1 MENLTFDSSEE
12 SWADHSELL
21 RDKYDIHHVELA
33 QIYAM
38 VADFIRR
45 NDRILVGGMA
55 IDYALRAV
63 KSKLYSLDNIDYD
76 FITPEF
82 HLDAYNLGN
91 AIAEK
96 FTDISVICAKHMGTM
111 RVRYKFMAVADITY
125 VPKVLF
131 DKIKTIN
138 YEGFK
143 IIHPWFQ
150 QIDQFRA
157 MRNML
162 EEPPMEPLLSDR
174 IQKDV
179 KRFKLVHSKYPFD
192 KISKPKLT
200 EKKIPIYKDKVLTGF
215 AAGMYWLNKV
225 DSKTGSTLDS
235 SDTNHIL
242 LDMYDDNIDY
252 LIDGVES
259 LNVRSDSKSENP
271 SSHSS
276 HNKSYNQL
284 LDKLYPRIVID
295 NITYHDIHGDKFPVI
310 DLNGSGYI
318 DNLFG
323 AVVILAVRWLFDGDE
338 SSGWLYCELAKK
350 FGLDIRPYLPG
361 FDHIFG
367 SKIISGIQYLTA
379 KKKENPSGINYLLP
393 KNAYPEKGK
402 PIIHQFD
409 LSKSEILQIDG
420 QLV

>member
-1 MENLTFDSSEE
+1 MENLTFDSNEE

-63 KSKLYSLDNIDYD
+63 KSKLYSLDKIDYD

-179 KRFKLVHSKYPFD
+179 KRFKLLHGKYPFD
-192 KISKPKLT
+192 KITKPKLT

-225 DSKTGSTLDS
+225 DSKGSQL
-235 SDTNHIL
+235 TNHIL
-242 LDMYDDNIDY
+242 IDMYDDSVDY
-252 LIDGVES
+252 LINKADS
-259 LNVRSDSKSENP
+259 LNVGATSDT
-271 SSHSS
+271 HSDQS
-276 HNKSYNQL
+276 TNYNQL
-284 LDKLYPRIVID
+284 LDKLYPRIVIG

-323 AVVILAVRWLFDGDE
+323 AAVILAVRWLFDNDE

-367 SKIISGIQYLTA
+367 SQIISGIQYLTA
-379 KKKENPSGINYLLP
+379 KKKENPAGINYLLP

-402 PIIHQFD
+402 PVIHQFD

-420 QLV
+420 QAV